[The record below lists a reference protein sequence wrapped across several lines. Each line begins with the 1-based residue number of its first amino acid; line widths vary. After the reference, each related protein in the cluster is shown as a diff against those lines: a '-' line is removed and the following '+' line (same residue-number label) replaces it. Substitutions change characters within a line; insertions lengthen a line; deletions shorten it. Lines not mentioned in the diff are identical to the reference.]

1 MIVSNWD
8 KDRLLRSSILAGFFA
23 AGLTAAPAFAQQAD
37 DEDDDDQ
44 PVTLQEEAAQEA
56 EQDEDRIVVTG
67 SRIARSTF
75 SSPSPLQVVD
85 TDDARRAG
93 LIDAASIVQRTSV
106 ASGQQ
111 FDQTF
116 TGQVTDSGPGS
127 STVSLRGLDAERTL
141 VLFNGRRV
149 APAGVRGAP
158 TRPDLSLIPTALVER
173 FDILTDGA
181 SSVYG
186 SDAVAGVVNVI
197 TRSEFDGFEVDTFY
211 SQPEPGGGVE
221 RRVSIATGASNS
233 RGYVGFGFEYYTRDE
248 VRRGERKDTFCER
261 DVEVNPE
268 TGEIREICQQ
278 NSFGNMFLDPAAIFG
293 APGYPGLG
301 PDFATVLFDFDDG
314 SGFFNLPA
322 NNQPF
327 GPGDGDLVQN
337 PDGTYSV
344 PPGRDPNSNP
354 CTGDFDACGLGSR
367 WLYDPRYNANSG
379 QDEFDLIQGVT
390 RFSAYTNGQY
400 DLDLWGN
407 AEVFFEALHSV
418 RTQEI
423 FAGRNQIFPS
433 IDPGNPFVEDDPVL
447 SQTVAAQFG
456 IPLIWLPIIDN
467 TAGPINLD
475 VSATRGVLGLRGDFD
490 DVLPAGAV
498 QFGNDDFGI
507 SLANWTWDFYG
518 SHDRNVGI
526 DTQETLNEE
535 RVSAALNNVTRE
547 PDGTFSCSSVES
559 DLFAFIT
566 AEECVPL
573 DITDPEIYITG
584 DLPQDFLD
592 YASGLASTRTI
603 IEQSL
608 FQGTVAGD
616 LAYLP
621 AGTVPLVLGVE
632 YRKDRIVTENS
643 FLITSGAGTGR
654 NETDTI
660 GDTITSEFF
669 LETEVPIL
677 TGLPF
682 AEELTITGAAR
693 YTDEENFGDLWTYRV
708 QGLYRPTDWLT
719 LRSTYGTT
727 FRAPNLREQFLG
739 GQQSFGSAF
748 ADPCVSSTF
757 NGLDPEEQA
766 RVREN
771 CDLQG
776 ADVDTLGQGGAT
788 TIPVISGG
796 FRDLEAE
803 TSESIS
809 AGIIAEQPVFDS
821 FDFRVAVNYFSI
833 EIEDSIEEPTLGL
846 ILNACLIESEQLN
859 SPFCSLIERNSN
871 PSDPSRNFISQI
883 NSGFVNVGLIET
895 DGLDFNVQASTDFVV
910 FGEQLDLAL
919 NGVATY
925 IMSNRRD
932 IFAEQD
938 TAPIESFRG
947 EYANPLWQGNW
958 TGTAAWRD
966 LELSWT
972 GRYIG
977 EWADDDIDDVRET
990 PIVDA
995 ETGITFFEAGFRDV
1009 EEAEDKIY
1017 HDFSLTYAR
1026 DTWEVTG
1033 GVRNA
1038 FDEQAPIVSRSEGIP
1053 NSANV
1058 VIGGGYDLFGRT
1070 FFASVTKA
1078 F

>member
-1 MIVSNWD
+1 MSNWD
-8 KDRLLRSSILAGFFA
+8 KERLLRSTILAGFFA
-23 AGLTAAPAFAQQAD
+23 AGMVGASAY
-37 DEDDDDQ
+37 
-44 PVTLQEEAAQEA
+44 AQEPIEDEAPEEDEA
-56 EQDEDRIVVTG
+56 EETGDRILVTG

-75 SSPSPLQVVD
+75 TSPSPLQVVD

-106 ASGQQ
+106 AGGQQ

-127 STVSLRGLDAERTL
+127 STISLRGLDAERTL

-197 TRSEFDGFEVDTFY
+197 TRTEFDGFEVDLFY
-211 SQPEPGGGVE
+211 SSPEEGGGVE
-221 RRVSIATGASNS
+221 RRLSIATGASNS
-233 RGYVGFGFEYYTRDE
+233 RGYVGFGFEYYTRDN

-261 DVEVNPE
+261 DVEINPT
-268 TGEIREICQQ
+268 TGQIREICTQ
-278 NSFGNMFLDPAAIFG
+278 NSFGNMFLDAARLFG

-301 PDFATVLFDFDDG
+301 TDFATVLFDFDNG

-322 NNQPF
+322 NNQPG
-327 GPGDGDLVQN
+327 GPGTGDLVRN

-344 PPGRDPNSNP
+344 PAGNNPESNP
-354 CTGDFDACGLGSR
+354 CTGDFDACGIGSR
-367 WLYDPRYNANSG
+367 WLYDPRYNGNSG
-379 QDEFDLIQGVT
+379 QDEFDLIQGVD
-390 RFSAYTNGQY
+390 RFSAYTNGAY
-400 DLDLWGN
+400 NLDLWGN
-407 AEVFFEALHSV
+407 AEVYFEALHSV

-423 FAGRNQIFPS
+423 FAGRNQIFPAVDS
-433 IDPGNPFVEDDPVL
+433 DNPFIQNDPIL

-456 IPLIWLPIIDN
+456 IPLVWLPIVDN
-467 TAGPINLD
+467 TAGPISLD

-490 DVLPAGAV
+490 DILPSGAV
-498 QFGNDDFGI
+498 QFGGESFGI
-507 SLANWTWDFYG
+507 ALNNWTWDFYG

-535 RVSAALNNVTRE
+535 RTVAALNNVTQAA
-547 PDGTFSCSSVES
+547 DGSFSCDGGSN

-566 AEECVPL
+566 AETCVPL
-573 DITDPEIYITG
+573 DITDPNIYING

-592 YASGLASTRTI
+592 YAAGLASTRTI

-608 FQGTVAGD
+608 FQAAFAGD

-632 YRKDRIVTENS
+632 YRKDSINTENS

-660 GDTITSEFF
+660 GDTTTSEFF
-669 LETEVPIL
+669 VETEIPIL
-677 TGLPF
+677 AGLPF

-693 YTDEENFGDLWTYRV
+693 YTDEENFGDLWTYRL
-708 QGLYRPTDWLT
+708 QGLYRPVDWLT
-719 LRSTYGTT
+719 LRSTFGTT

-748 ADPCVSSTF
+748 ADPCVVSTF
-757 NGLDPEEQA
+757 EDFDPDDQA
-766 RVREN
+766 RIRRN
-771 CDLQG
+771 CELQG
-776 ADVDTLGQGGAT
+776 ADPDTLGEGGAT
-788 TIPVISGG
+788 SIQVLSGG
-796 FRDLEAE
+796 FRDLQAE

-809 AGIIAEQPVFDS
+809 AGFIVEQPIWDS
-821 FDFRVAVNYFSI
+821 FDLRFALNYFSI
-833 EIEDSIEEPTLGL
+833 KIEDSIEEPTLGL
-846 ILNACLIESEQLN
+846 ILNACLVESTELN
-859 SPFCSLIERNSN
+859 SPFCELIVRDRAPN
-871 PSDPSRNFISQI
+871 DPSLNFISQI

-895 DGLDFNVQASTDFVV
+895 DGLDFNLGFNTDVVV
-910 FGEQLDLAL
+910 FGDQLDISF

-932 IFAEQD
+932 IFAEED

-947 EYANPLWQGNW
+947 EYANPLWQGNF
-958 TGTAAWRD
+958 TTNLAWRD
-966 LELSWT
+966 YELSWS

-977 EWADDDIDDVRET
+977 ETAEDDIDAVREV
-990 PIVDA
+990 PFVDA
-995 ETGITFFEAGFRDV
+995 ARGVDFFLPGFRDV
-1009 EEAEDKIY
+1009 EETDAKIY
-1017 HDFSLTYAR
+1017 HDLSLTYIQ
-1026 DTWEVTG
+1026 DTWEITAG
-1033 GVRNA
+1033 ARNI
-1038 FDEQAPIVSRSEGIP
+1038 FDEQAPIVTRGEGIP
-1053 NSANV
+1053 ISANV

-1070 FFASVTKA
+1070 FFASVSKA